1 MDKEWTL
8 SRQTLVA
15 WRHGQAVPLDAVG
28 EERLQPRD
36 HRLGGSSKG
45 RGFRLAGEKLAADG
59 RRMQPLSASLTRRNH
74 PI

>member
-15 WRHGQAVPLDAVG
+15 WRYGHAVPLDAVG

-36 HRLGGSSKG
+36 HRLGGSSKAEAFDSQAKSWLQTVDACSPS
-45 RGFRLAGEKLAADG
+45 R
-59 RRMQPLSASLTRRNH
+59 QV
-74 PI
+74 